1 MLQGMKEPYRKGKQV
16 LVVTYADLS
25 DRWST
30 FESSWLHAQ
39 LSPRRNVNCRNLSPS
54 VKNRGGV
61 RPREAE
67 VGFWEVK
74 IHGNLE
80 TLSSACSRRCWPST
94 PRASGRTGWGVTP
107 AKGLPWAQP
116 KTRPAPLSKR
126 REVQNSKTPLFHLAL
141 KSPKLPG
148 IPTFPPLRRLLPKTY
163 NRTFHF

>member
-25 DRWST
+25 DRSST

-67 VGFWEVK
+67 VGFWKVK
-74 IHGNLE
+74 IDGNVE
-80 TLSSACSRRCWPST
+80 TLYLECSRRCWPST
-94 PRASGRTGWGVTP
+94 ARASGRTGWDVTP
-107 AKGLPWAQP
+107 PKVLPLAQP
-116 KTRPAPLSKR
+116 KTRRAQLWKR
-126 REVQNSKTPLFHLAL
+126 REVEKSKSRLFHLAW
-141 KSPKLPG
+141 KSRKLRG
-148 IPTFPPLRRLLPKTY
+148 IPTFPQLRRLLAKT
-163 NRTFHF
+163 

>member
-25 DRWST
+25 DRSST

-80 TLSSACSRRCWPST
+80 TLSSACSRRFLPST
-94 PRASGRTGWGVTP
+94 PRASCRTGCDLTP
-107 AKGLPWAQP
+107 PQGPTL
-116 KTRPAPLSKR
+116 APP
-126 REVQNSKTPLFHLAL
+126 Q
-141 KSPKLPG
+141 
-148 IPTFPPLRRLLPKTY
+148 
-163 NRTFHF
+163 